1 MLSNNLSLWMI
12 PLASVATTLILWA
25 CCTLAAHLLQK
36 RTDQDVCGPAP
47 DPLALSHPVDAGM
60 RRAEVRVR
68 VAWGMLAITPIVALG
83 AFVTLALTHGRQ
95 PIGTVALVLFGSA
108 AILWAYA
115 VYRWRDA
122 ARRLRV
128 LQWGGEAKSQVDRAV
143 SRVCHD
149 GQVVLHD
156 IVADG
161 GTIDHLIA
169 GPKGV
174 FAVFTLLSTTPALI
188 ENQKGGPIV
197 TYDGWML
204 RFPHGEDHQSIQK
217 ADQVTEQLSEWI
229 SERLD
234 IPLAA
239 RAILALPGWRIK
251 RISAEGISVINPAQM
266 ESFFEHVK
274 PRPLAEGSVR
284 RIVALLEQHR
294 ATVDAAP
301 VGTRAV
307 PTIAA
312 TAAEGPN

>member
-1 MLSNNLSLWMI
+1 MLSNNLSLWMV

-25 CCTLAAHLLQK
+25 CCTLAAHMLQK
-36 RTDQDVCGPAP
+36 RTDPDVSGSDS
-47 DPLALSHPVDAGM
+47 DPFALRHPTDTGM
-60 RRAEVRVR
+60 RRAQLRVR

-83 AFVTLALTHGRQ
+83 AFVTLALSHGRQ
-95 PIGTVALVLFGSA
+95 PIGTVSLVLFGGTA
-108 AILWAYA
+108 VLWAYA

-128 LQWGGEAKSQVDRAV
+128 LQWGGEAKSQVGRAV
-143 SRVCHD
+143 KQVCGN
-149 GQVVLHD
+149 GQAVLHD

-188 ENQKGGPIV
+188 ENQNGGPIV

-217 ADQVTEQLSEWI
+217 ADQVTEQLSEWL

-266 ESFFEHVK
+266 ASFFEHVK
-274 PRPLAEGSVR
+274 PRPLAEGTVR
-284 RIVALLEQHR
+284 RIVALLEQHC
-294 ATVDAAP
+294 ATRDAAP

-312 TAAEGPN
+312 TAAEGQD

>member
-1 MLSNNLSLWMI
+1 MLSNNLSLWMV

-25 CCTLAAHLLQK
+25 CCTLAAHMLQK
-36 RTDQDVCGPAP
+36 RTDPDVSGSDS
-47 DPLALSHPVDAGM
+47 DPFALRHPTDTGM
-60 RRAEVRVR
+60 RRAQLRVR

-83 AFVTLALTHGRQ
+83 AFVTLALSHGRQ
-95 PIGTVALVLFGSA
+95 PIGTVSLVLFGGTA
-108 AILWAYA
+108 VLWAYA

-143 SRVCHD
+143 KQVCRN
-149 GQVVLHD
+149 GQAVLHD

-217 ADQVTEQLSEWI
+217 ADQVTEQLSEWL

-239 RAILALPGWRIK
+239 RAILALPGWRIR

-266 ESFFEHVK
+266 ASFFEHVK
-274 PRPLAEGSVR
+274 PRPLAEGTVR
-284 RIVALLEQHR
+284 RIVALLEQHCAR
-294 ATVDAAP
+294 RDAAP

-312 TAAEGPN
+312 TAAEGRD